1 MFLRYFCVHNCVTKK
16 YEQRKKC
23 LQKTI
28 KTYLNATFTEV
39 HNVGEFEL
47 VVGLLVDREAAR
59 EGVRTVRRNLDFP
72 VNQVTCEI
80 HA

>member
-1 MFLRYFCVHNCVTKK
+1 MKNVYRNN
-16 YEQRKKC
+16 
-23 LQKTI
+23 I

-59 EGVRTVRRNLDFP
+59 EGVCTVRRNLDFP